1 MAKNK
6 NSKIGK
12 FKNSKFWITTIWQ
25 KKNSNIGKF
34 KNSKFWITTLWQK
47 KNSKIQNSGLLY
59 GKTKNSKIGIVV
71 W

>member
-6 NSKIGK
+6 NSK
-12 FKNSKFWITTIWQ
+12 
-25 KKNSNIGKF
+25 IGKF

>member
-12 FKNSKFWITTIWQ
+12 FKNSKSWITTIWQ
-25 KKNSNIGKF
+25 KKNSKIGKF

>member
-25 KKNSNIGKF
+25 KKKF
-34 KNSKFWITTLWQK
+34 KNWKIQKFKILDYYSMAK